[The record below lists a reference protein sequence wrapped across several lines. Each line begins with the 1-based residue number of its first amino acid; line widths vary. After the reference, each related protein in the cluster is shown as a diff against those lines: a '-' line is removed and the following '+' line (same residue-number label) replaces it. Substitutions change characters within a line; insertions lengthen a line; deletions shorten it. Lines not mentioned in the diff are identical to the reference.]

1 MTAHYIIAGPAD
13 AIATDAVEE
22 IDICCRPYRAVVIVF
37 DPHPPPEEAALYC
50 NASAE
55 SLIPV
60 LRAVLERLESGA
72 LRMPVSADEVRWVD
86 EGKQQ

>member
-1 MTAHYIIAGPAD
+1 MITPYIITGPAE

-22 IDICCRPYRAVVIVF
+22 IDVTCRPYRAVVIVF

-60 LRAVLERLESGA
+60 LRAVLSRLESGA
-72 LRMPVSADEVRWVD
+72 LRMPVSADEVRWV
-86 EGKQQ
+86 EGDGG